1 MAFTCF
7 QLSNVRRI
15 GGTQHRTASPLRRR
29 SSAATHAHH
38 HPIPPCAL
46 RPITLLRCVS
56 KPMSSLT
63 LRWVAQWRWLQQGR
77 LALGAGSAGRSIF
90 VWNAP
95 PPATPHPAT
104 RTALT
109 KQLMCVFHRMCSFG
123 RSGAPFAGE
132 VSAPAGGMWGCTLFS
147 RWLRYPRQCSCVAA
161 HGLCGSRSEV
171 SVTRTYTFKHSGKT
185 WTGMV
190 GRCYWLYPRAAFALT
205 PLATAPFAARDGCKH
220 GHSGPLR
227 NGFSVE
233 QAPPVHVHPQA
244 LQRGSGMWL
253 LPGRQLAAGA
263 R

>member
-109 KQLMCVFHRMCSFG
+109 KQLTCVFTGCAHSAEAEHPSQV
-123 RSGAPFAGE
+123 RSLLQRAACGGAH
-132 VSAPAGGMWGCTLFS
+132 FS
-147 RWLRYPRQCSCVAA
+147 RVGCDIHASAHVWRPMGCVAVV
-161 HGLCGSRSEV
+161 L
-171 SVTRTYTFKHSGKT
+171 K
-185 WTGMV
+185 
-190 GRCYWLYPRAAFALT
+190 
-205 PLATAPFAARDGCKH
+205 
-220 GHSGPLR
+220 
-227 NGFSVE
+227 
-233 QAPPVHVHPQA
+233 
-244 LQRGSGMWL
+244 
-253 LPGRQLAAGA
+253 
-263 R
+263 